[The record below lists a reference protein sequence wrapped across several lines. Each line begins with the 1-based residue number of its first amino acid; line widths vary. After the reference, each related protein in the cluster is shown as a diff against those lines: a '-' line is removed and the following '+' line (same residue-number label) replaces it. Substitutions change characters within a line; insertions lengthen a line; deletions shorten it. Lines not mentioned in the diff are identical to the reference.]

1 MSTETVKTPPTPD
14 DKPSPHAENAVPARP
29 VAPTQLGLSLQL
41 SRAGM
46 MALTRLQLAIQSGD
60 RQATMA
66 AMDRLHSLDAEME
79 RLVGRLPERPDDD
92 TEWSAISRHVSD
104 QKLAIA
110 FEKLALASEISGPDV
125 ISQGAASPRGPY
137 AANDSGG
144 TLADPPPLR
153 EWPIL
158 PDVQPTLWR
167 SIPAGVVGFVLALM
181 VTVAIVAAV
190 VLLAPS

>member
-1 MSTETVKTPPTPD
+1 
-14 DKPSPHAENAVPARP
+14 
-29 VAPTQLGLSLQL
+29 
-41 SRAGM
+41 M

-79 RLVGRLPERPDDD
+79 RLVDRLPERPGDD

-125 ISQGAASPRGPY
+125 VSEGATPPTAPAGPD
-137 AANDSGG
+137 APKGA
-144 TLADPPPLR
+144 LADPPPLH

-158 PDVQPTLWR
+158 PNVQPTVWR
-167 SIPAGVVGFVLALM
+167 SIPAGIVGFVLALA
-181 VTVAIVAAV
+181 VTVAVVAAI
-190 VLLAPS
+190 LLLTP